1 MKVSLC
7 EYNDVEEMG
16 TDCSSKK
23 EKKAKKK
30 RIFTNYCTN
39 SNDVYALGV
48 PTMSG
53 ILTADSQKLSFSTL
67 RKVSFLIL

>member
-23 EKKAKKK
+23 KQKKAKKENFHQLLHK
-30 RIFTNYCTN
+30 F
-39 SNDVYALGV
+39 
-48 PTMSG
+48 
-53 ILTADSQKLSFSTL
+53 Q
-67 RKVSFLIL
+67 

>member
-23 EKKAKKK
+23 KKTK
-30 RIFTNYCTN
+30 
-39 SNDVYALGV
+39 GE
-48 PTMSG
+48 
-53 ILTADSQKLSFSTL
+53 FSPIIAQIPMMG
-67 RKVSFLIL
+67 KF

>member
-23 EKKAKKK
+23 KKK
-30 RIFTNYCTN
+30 RRIFTNYCTN

>member
-23 EKKAKKK
+23 KKK
-30 RIFTNYCTN
+30 
-39 SNDVYALGV
+39 
-48 PTMSG
+48 
-53 ILTADSQKLSFSTL
+53 KKFSPIIAQIPMMG
-67 RKVSFLIL
+67 KF

>member
-23 EKKAKKK
+23 KKSKK
-30 RIFTNYCTN
+30 
-39 SNDVYALGV
+39 GE
-48 PTMSG
+48 
-53 ILTADSQKLSFSTL
+53 FSPIIAQIPMMCML
-67 RKVSFLIL
+67 

>member
-23 EKKAKKK
+23 KKKKKKKKK

-39 SNDVYALGV
+39 SNDG
-48 PTMSG
+48 
-53 ILTADSQKLSFSTL
+53 
-67 RKVSFLIL
+67 

>member
-23 EKKAKKK
+23 KQKR

-39 SNDVYALGV
+39 SNDEYALGV

>member
-23 EKKAKKK
+23 KKK
-30 RIFTNYCTN
+30 
-39 SNDVYALGV
+39 
-48 PTMSG
+48 
-53 ILTADSQKLSFSTL
+53 KKKKKEFSPIIAQIPMMG
-67 RKVSFLIL
+67 KF